1 MTEEVKNNANEEAKN
16 DSGEAKQAETQ
27 PKADPKPK
35 KEDKKE
41 QKPKETK
48 AKTLKV
54 RPRSDNIVPVN
65 VGDAHVV
72 LWGVQFNIENDK
84 DGKPEKITAELPK
97 EEAEAMIDAGRVV
110 KA

>member
-27 PKADPKPK
+27 PKADPKK
-35 KEDKKE
+35 KK
-41 QKPKETK
+41 TN

-72 LWGVQFNIENDK
+72 LWGVEFAIENDK
-84 DGKPEKITAELPK
+84 DGNPKTITAELPK